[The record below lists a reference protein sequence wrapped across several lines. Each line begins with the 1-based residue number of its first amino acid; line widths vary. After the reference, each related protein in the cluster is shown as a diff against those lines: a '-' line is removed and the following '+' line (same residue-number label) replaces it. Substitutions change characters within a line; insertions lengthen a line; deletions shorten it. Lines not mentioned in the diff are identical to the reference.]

1 MAERIEE
8 EQRQV
13 VFHSLFKERLVNLRR
28 LTINWQRESKRSTER
43 SSFTSVFKERLLKI
57 IEVEQRQVVFYF
69 LFYGAAGLIRL
80 TVNGQRESK
89 RRRDRSSFTSLFK
102 ERLVYLGSL
111 LKRIEEEHR
120 QVVFTS

>member
-1 MAERIEE
+1 
-8 EQRQV
+8 
-13 VFHSLFKERLVNLRR
+13 
-28 LTINWQRESKRSTER
+28 
-43 SSFTSVFKERLLKI
+43 
-57 IEVEQRQVVFYF
+57 VEQRQVVFYF